1 MKRTLTMVVTL
12 LILTAVT
19 RAENLQK
26 FYEKYGADERF
37 EYVVIN
43 KDMMNL
49 GALLGDMSKSD
60 GNELDK
66 LQDLKILTI
75 SCDTEQD
82 FIKDMMTELDEIV
95 KSGGFESVVEVRER
109 GEKVNICFR
118 VKETDNSDMLII
130 AQEKNE
136 FTCVWIKGIISKEDL
151 MNIVSL
157 TSKEESE

>member
-12 LILTAVT
+12 LTLTAFT
-19 RAENLQK
+19 RAESLQK

-49 GALLGDMSKSD
+49 GALLGDMSKTE

-66 LQDLKILTI
+66 LQDLKVLTI

-82 FIKDMMTELDEIV
+82 FIKDMIAELDEIV
-95 KSGGFESVVEVRER
+95 ESGGFESAVEVREG
-109 GEKVNICFR
+109 GERVNICFR
-118 VKETDNSDMLII
+118 VQETDKTDMLII
-130 AQEKNE
+130 AREKNE
-136 FTCVWIKGIISKEDL
+136 FTCVWINGVISKEDL
-151 MNIVSL
+151 MNLVSL

>member
-12 LILTAVT
+12 LMLIAVT
-19 RAENLQK
+19 RAESLQK

-49 GALLGDMSKSD
+49 DAVLGGMSKSD

-66 LQDLKILTI
+66 LQDLKVLTI

-82 FIKDMMTELDEIV
+82 FIKTMMAELDEIV
-95 KSGGFESVVEVRER
+95 KSGGFESAMEVREK
-109 GEKVNICFR
+109 GERVNICFR
-118 VKETDNSDMLII
+118 VQETNNSDLLII
-130 AQEKNE
+130 ALEKNE
-136 FTCVWIKGIISKEDL
+136 FTCVWIKGKISKEEL
-151 MNIVSL
+151 KNIVSM
-157 TSKEESE
+157 TSKEESN